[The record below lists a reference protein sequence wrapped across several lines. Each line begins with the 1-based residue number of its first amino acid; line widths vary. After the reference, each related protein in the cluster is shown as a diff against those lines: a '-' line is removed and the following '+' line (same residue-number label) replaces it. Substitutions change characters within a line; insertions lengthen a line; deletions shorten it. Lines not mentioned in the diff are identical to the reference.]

1 MNYRLLA
8 TINAVLLAVVGL
20 IFLIVPVLVLNFFNT
35 ETYTATSLVARFLGS
50 AMLLAGMF
58 IWVAKDLTDV
68 GTVRTMTIM
77 LLVSSLVSFILTL
90 VGMVGVDV
98 IRANGW
104 IPLVVQIL
112 FVFGYG
118 YLVSGVTITATVQ
131 PKKK

>member
-8 TINAVLLAVVGL
+8 TINAVLLAVLGL
-20 IFLIVPVLVLNFFNT
+20 IFLVVPVLVLDFFNT

-58 IWVAKDLTDV
+58 IWVAKDLTDA

-112 FVFGYG
+112 FVLGYG